1 MRQIPD
7 KNRKDSRAVFG
18 IRVCLGMIVAGRIFY
33 CIFTERPDILDLLW
47 MLFLMAALL
56 FSIYRFEV
64 LYRLYQESGKLQG
77 VWYAV
82 YFTVSLTF
90 LFYPMKRSKITV
102 TEFKRIIGAGI
113 LADYDVNK
121 VVHNF
126 MIWFF
131 WFAVSLFL
139 FCLLA
144 NYFVKCKK
152 TKEQQIICD
161 YLSQI
166 IVLANVNLIFRCIT
180 YFYDQSMPEK
190 ISYQSDR
197 LLHLLI
203 LAGLAYF
210 CMKLDQNIL
219 PEQYLQLIFCGYAIG
234 YPISVLFC
242 KGSML
247 IQVQMAAICL
257 LVVLSKKCK
266 AMFQTRKI
274 QCALKGGALTVC
286 LFPFMTSF
294 YLELLHIMNQH
305 HLFVAHPL
313 KYYAVA
319 VVLFFFVIIMVIL
332 WVERKDADTG
342 QWRKWSYPCLIFGIS
357 CLSVQVP
364 LEFVYDADLFEAA
377 NASILISDFLNYGS
391 LPIVEHYGG
400 HMMSGVW
407 EGLLYAFLNQDKAGA
422 IFSPYAGYLFPVL
435 TVLFYYLVT
444 YVWGMDI
451 ALWVTLLFPFGS
463 HWSYFGL
470 GMLVCLAV
478 TGYIRKRTYQRAYL
492 VWAAVV
498 WCALYR
504 LDLGYAFGLAGILSL
519 FIYVLCFREKTALKQ
534 LLISFAVTVF
544 TGSILWCL
552 LCVWKNVNPFVRL
565 AEFLQISQSN
575 ANWAYGSIGNY
586 ENTVYAW
593 CYLFVPFMA
602 EAGILYAVCSKKFR
616 DRIGPQRWGL
626 LLMLGISYFVNFSRG
641 LVRHS
646 LAEMSLTVIIWS
658 GYLFLAVFV
667 SLVKE
672 NKKLFLVIFSVLILC
687 NQLFLQDKNFTEV
700 SILDTACSKTG
711 PMIESWTLKKE
722 VNGEKE
728 DTFMAET
735 DWERRSSQSEIVSR
749 VKWEETL
756 TERIAPFR
764 TILDTLLEQE
774 ETYLDFINH
783 TFVYSAVNR
792 KNPVYVSQSPG
803 HLSGE
808 YTQEQFISQVQKNI
822 DRIPVVLMPYE
833 NTGYAAVLDGIA
845 NSYRYYKVAEFI
857 YENYKPLC
865 RYGEFAVW
873 CVPERYAQMKRKLE
887 GMGDGDQEEM
897 EYNLINWGYDAA
909 LHNYYIGRLP
919 GIWAERDEK
928 QAVKNKIVSELK
940 QKNSCYYMDKPAERQ
955 AEGNYLLL
963 SFNCPDKET
972 GNAGDTNAVVKLGS
986 CENGKFDEKYQYEMT
1001 LTKGYHNYLIRVS
1014 SDYYWGQ
1021 GFIQAVQIDCDVAL
1035 EAVTMKILA
1044 GD

>member
-1 MRQIPD
+1 MKQMPD
-7 KNRKDSRAVFG
+7 KIRNDSRVIFG
-18 IRVCLGMIVAGRIFY
+18 VKVCFGMLVAGRIFY
-33 CIFTERPDILDLLW
+33 GVFTDRPDVSDLLW
-47 MLFLMAALL
+47 ILILSAALC
-56 FSIYRFEV
+56 FSIYRFED
-64 LYRLYQESGKLQG
+64 LYRLYQESGKVQG
-77 VWYAV
+77 IWYAV
-82 YFTVSLTF
+82 YFTISLTF

-121 VVHNF
+121 VIHNF
-126 MIWFF
+126 TIWFF
-131 WFAVSLFL
+131 WFAILFFL

-161 YLSQI
+161 YLDQI

-180 YFYDQSMPEK
+180 WFYDQSMPEK
-190 ISYQSDR
+190 VSYQSDR

-210 CMKLDQNIL
+210 YMKLDQNIL
-219 PEQYLQLIFCGYAIG
+219 PEQYLQLLFCGYAVG
-234 YPISVLFC
+234 YPISVLFF
-242 KGSML
+242 KGNML
-247 IQVQMAAICL
+247 IQAQTATVCL
-257 LVVLSKKCK
+257 SVLLSKRCK
-266 AMFQTRKI
+266 TMFQIRKI
-274 QCALKGGALTVC
+274 QYVLKGGALTVC

-305 HLFVAHPL
+305 RLFVAHPL
-313 KYYAVA
+313 KYYAA
-319 VVLFFFVIIMVIL
+319 ATVLFFFVIIMVII
-332 WVERKDADTG
+332 WTERKNTDTG

-357 CLSVQVP
+357 CLSVQIP
-364 LEFVYDADLFEAA
+364 LESVYDADLFETA
-377 NASILISDFLNYGS
+377 NAGILISDFLNYGS

-407 EGLLYAFLNQDKAGA
+407 EGLIYAFLNQDKAGA

-435 TVLFYYLVT
+435 AVLFYYLVT
-444 YVWGMDI
+444 CVWGMDI
-451 ALWVTLLFPFGS
+451 ALWVTLLFPFGGY
-463 HWSYFGL
+463 WSYFGL
-470 GMLVCLAV
+470 GMLVCMAV

-492 VWAAVV
+492 VWAAFV

-504 LDLGYAFGLAGILSL
+504 LDLGYAFGLACILSL
-519 FIYVLCFREKTALKQ
+519 LIYVLCFRDIAALKQ

-544 TGSILWCL
+544 IGSTLWCL
-552 LCVWKNVNPFVRL
+552 LCVWKNVHPFARL

-575 ANWAYGSIGNY
+575 ANWAYGSIGNS

-602 EAGILYAVCSKKFR
+602 EAGILYTICSKKFR
-616 DRIGPQRWGL
+616 DRIGPQRWGM

-672 NKKLFLVIFSVLILC
+672 NKKLFLVIFSALILC

-700 SILDTACSKTG
+700 SILDTACSKTA
-711 PMIESWTLKKE
+711 PMVES
-722 VNGEKE
+722 
-728 DTFMAET
+728 
-735 DWERRSSQSEIVSR
+735 WERRSSQSEVVSR
-749 VKWEETL
+749 VKWTETL
-756 TERIAPFR
+756 TEQIVPFQ
-764 TILDTLLEQE
+764 TIMDTLLEQE

-783 TFVYSAVNR
+783 TFVYSAINR

-808 YTQEQFISQVQKNI
+808 YTQEQFISQIQKNI
-822 DRIPVVLMPYE
+822 DHIPVALMPYE
-833 NTGYAAVLDGIA
+833 DTGYAAALDGIA
-845 NSYRYYKVAEFI
+845 NAYRYYRVAEFI

-873 CVPERYAQMKRKLE
+873 CVPERHAQLKLKLE
-887 GMGDGDQEEM
+887 AMGRDDQTELK
-897 EYNLINWGYDAA
+897 YSLINWGYDTA
-909 LHNYYIGRLP
+909 LHNYYIGHLP
-919 GIWAERDEK
+919 KIWAESDEK
-928 QAVKNKIVSELK
+928 QAVKNKIVSELRPE
-940 QKNSCYYMDKPAERQ
+940 NAYYCMQRPVKEQ
-955 AEGNYLLL
+955 AKGNYLLL
-963 SFNCPDKET
+963 SFNYPDKEAE
-972 GNAGDTNAVVKLGS
+972 NAGSTNAVVKLGS
-986 CENGKFDEKYQYEMT
+986 CENGTFDEKYQYEIT

-1014 SDYYWGQ
+1014 SDYYWSQ
-1021 GFIQAVQIDCDVAL
+1021 GYIQAVQLDCGAAL
-1035 EAVTMKILA
+1035 EDVSMKILE